1 MTPRASRSQSVIE
14 VPTTHHTDV
23 SAALPNPN
31 HLDTIQQQPT
41 SPTSFT
47 PGLVHST
54 SNSNLRPHTFHG
66 RINHNTTI
74 QPATSG
80 WQPAPT
86 QGTTH
91 TVPQAPQLDLSKT
104 DDVAVLKQEILNLRR
119 KAAIY
124 REERDSLAAILAI
137 EKDFVR
143 DRQNKLDSW
152 EHFARLIVFKVFH
165 IPTFFFSF

>member
-1 MTPRASRSQSVIE
+1 M
-14 VPTTHHTDV
+14 
-23 SAALPNPN
+23 
-31 HLDTIQQQPT
+31 
-41 SPTSFT
+41 
-47 PGLVHST
+47 
-54 SNSNLRPHTFHG
+54 
-66 RINHNTTI
+66 
-74 QPATSG
+74 
-80 WQPAPT
+80 
-86 QGTTH
+86 
-91 TVPQAPQLDLSKT
+91 PQAPQLDLSKT